1 MRMRIK
7 DNSTYAKSD
16 FISRFPRLAQMISNK
31 TLADLSENNN
41 FLIFPRHIVASED
54 LENDSKVIE
63 TINDQVLTHNV
74 IGIVGS
80 GKERL
85 VIHSR
90 FSQGADNFFLRYML
104 QKVLNINLINMD
116 SSLSIEGQYYQL
128 LNYLFPKYLNAAVRK
143 GLFKTYRR
151 FEYNDANLKGSIEIA
166 RQIKSNT
173 PFVGKI
179 AYSTREFSKDNE
191 LMELIRHT
199 IEYIKT
205 STYGGTMLLNLTER
219 TKQNVQAV
227 LQNTFNYS
235 PMERRKIIAANRV
248 NPIRHAYYSEYRAL
262 QKLCL
267 MILTQKNHSFGKQ
280 QLEFYGI
287 LFDVSWLWEEYLN
300 LLLKE
305 QFVHPRNRKKQ
316 LGFKLYAEMFENH
329 NNRTVYP
336 DFYSKDHKIVLDA
349 KYKKIDTSIS
359 RSDLYQIITYAH
371 IFKAQAAGL
380 IYPSNLETKNHLI
393 GELNGYPTK
402 IFRQA
407 FQIPQNVTSYQ
418 EFVEKFCISEKT
430 VLEELMQV
438 VDQN

>member
-1 MRMRIK
+1 MRIK

-16 FISRFPRLAQMISNK
+16 FISRFPKLAQMISDK

-41 FLIFPRHIVASED
+41 FLIFPKHLVASED
-54 LENDSKVIE
+54 LENDSKIIE
-63 TINDQVLTHNV
+63 TINDQALTHNV
-74 IGIVGS
+74 IGIVGT

-90 FSQGADNFFLRYML
+90 FSKGSDNFFLRYIL

-116 SSLSIEGQYYQL
+116 SSLSIEEQYYQL
-128 LNYLFPKYLNAAVRK
+128 LIYLFPKYLNAAMRK

-151 FEYNDANLKGSIEIA
+151 FKYNDANLKGPIEIA

-205 STYGGTMLLNLTER
+205 STYGETMLLNLTER

-227 LQNTFNYS
+227 VQNTFNYS

-267 MILTQKNHSFGKQ
+267 MILTQKNHSFGKR

-287 LFDVSWLWEEYLN
+287 LFDVSWLWEEYLS

-329 NNRTVYP
+329 NNRKVYP
-336 DFYSKDHKIVLDA
+336 DFYSKEHKIVLDA

-380 IYPSNLETKNHLI
+380 IYPSNLEMKNHLI
-393 GELNGYPTK
+393 GELNGNPTK

-407 FQIPQNVTSYQ
+407 FQVPQNVTSYQ
-418 EFVEKFCISEKT
+418 EFVEKFRISEKT
-430 VLEELMQV
+430 VLEELMKV